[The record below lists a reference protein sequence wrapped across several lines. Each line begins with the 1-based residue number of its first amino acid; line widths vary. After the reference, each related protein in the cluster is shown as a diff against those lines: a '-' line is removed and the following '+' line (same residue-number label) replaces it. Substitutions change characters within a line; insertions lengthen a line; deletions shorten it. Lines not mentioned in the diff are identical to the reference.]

1 VRPLSRGTVRR
12 CSWKGVRET
21 AATASGSC
29 FRLADMDLAP
39 DALTAAL
46 DELKLRCEPL
56 PEPAPAEG
64 WRRTFPLDAVSL
76 HVVVGAD
83 CLIRTEVKLW
93 RHRLERGEVLVVNR
107 GVRGEL
113 RPVNEHD
120 VAPEV
125 LSMRVHLDA
134 RHGHPLVAA
143 LPQLIRAT
151 PARIPRSFG
160 PAVDALLEEL
170 SIPVVGRE
178 AIVRRLGEVLFV
190 QALRE
195 HVSDVA
201 WDDEGWF
208 RALADPVLRDH
219 LNWAAYPEASVSSL
233 ATAAVRSTRRI
244 RARFEQ
250 FAGVKPSTFLRDAR
264 LRRAAELL
272 SQGEAHLE
280 RIAALSG
287 YGSRQAL
294 ARAFRRRLG
303 VSPTDYWRQENRRPF
318 PRLGQRAVGGPTPGS
333 APHLDSSGHG
343 EAQEAERGNQHE
355 VSADSGSGWRDPAE
369 PE

>member
-1 VRPLSRGTVRR
+1 
-12 CSWKGVRET
+12 
-21 AATASGSC
+21 
-29 FRLADMDLAP
+29 MDLTP
-39 DALTAAL
+39 DALAAAL
-46 DELKLRCEPL
+46 DELKLRCIPICEP
-56 PEPAPAEG
+56 PSAER
-64 WRRTFPLDAVSL
+64 WCRPFPLDAVSL
-76 HVVVGAD
+76 HLVVGAD

-113 RPVNEHD
+113 RPANEHD
-120 VAPEV
+120 VVPEV

-134 RHGHPLVAA
+134 PHGHPLVAA

-178 AIVRRLGEVLFV
+178 AIIRRLGEVLFV

-208 RALADPVLRDH
+208 RALADPVLREH
-219 LNWAAYPEASVSSL
+219 LHWAAHPKASVSSL

-244 RARFEQ
+244 RARFGR
-250 FAGVKPSTFLRDAR
+250 FAGVKPSTFLLDAR

-272 SQGEAHLE
+272 RQGETDLE

-294 ARAFRRRLG
+294 ARAFRRQLG
-303 VSPTDYWRQENRRPF
+303 VSPTAYWRQAMRRPF
-318 PRLGQRAVGGPTPGS
+318 PRLRRKVAGGPALGPS
-333 APHLDSSGHG
+333 ASLDNSAQH
-343 EAQEAERGNQHE
+343 EAQGEEPGNGRRG
-355 VSADSGSGWRDPAE
+355 SGDSGPHG
-369 PE
+369 